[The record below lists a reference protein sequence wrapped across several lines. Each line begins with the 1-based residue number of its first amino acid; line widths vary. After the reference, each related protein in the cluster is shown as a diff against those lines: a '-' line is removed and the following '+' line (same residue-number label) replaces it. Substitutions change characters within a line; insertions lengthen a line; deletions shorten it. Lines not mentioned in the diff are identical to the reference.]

1 MLKSL
6 RVRNYRTFSSYSIS
20 FRRGAYLMGPNNAGK
35 SSLLTA
41 LRLSQTLL
49 RHAWSRRSSQVREH
63 RDATYQCYPATLRDY
78 PALAESVRHEFGSEE
93 TTVELTWDNGSQLI
107 VVWPDGD
114 ADEEPFFYLRRGDG
128 YPVTSPTQAR
138 TCFPRLGIIPP
149 LSPVDHSEALL
160 DEQYVRSSVES
171 RVASRHFRNQ
181 LYQVARQGDWP
192 DFVEWSAPWISG
204 MELERPTLRY
214 DEGAYLDVF
223 YHEAGSRVPKELIWA
238 GDGVQVWLQVL
249 YHVYRSRDCAT
260 LVLDEPEVFLHPDLQ
275 RRLVALLDQSGK
287 QVIMATHSAEI
298 AAEVDAAL
306 VALVDKST
314 TSARRASSDAQLE
327 TLSQAIG
334 SGFNLRLAKALRA
347 SNVVFVEG
355 QDIRILRILAHKLG
369 LERVATE
376 DGMAI
381 IPLGGF
387 SSWDHVPAFAWLTKE
402 LLPGAV
408 TISVILDR
416 DYHSENQ
423 VARLVSTLEAS
434 GVNVHVWEKKELE
447 SYLLSPEVIS
457 RVSGASVPAVEV
469 LLDECAENQ
478 RYHAAAQFAA
488 EHRRDAPSAEDLATV
503 IERAQ
508 KDFDERWKIQSF
520 RWYRVNAKELLST
533 LNGLLAT
540 RKLRTVSSRKL
551 ALEHRAEDIP
561 REMASLL
568 AELDCR

>member
-1 MLKSL
+1 MLRSL
-6 RVRNYRTFSSYSIS
+6 RVRNYRTFSNYSIS
-20 FRRGAYLMGPNNAGK
+20 FRSGAYLMGPNNAGK

-63 RDATYQCYPATLRDY
+63 RNATYQCYPANLRDY

-93 TTVELTWDNGSQLI
+93 TTVELAWDNGSQLI

-114 ADEEPFFYLRRGDG
+114 AGEEPFFYLRRGDG
-128 YPVTSPTQAR
+128 YPVTSPPQAR
-138 TCFPRLGIIPP
+138 THFPRLGIIPP
-149 LSPVDHSEALL
+149 LSPVDHSETLL

-181 LYQVARQGDWP
+181 LYQLAGQGDWT
-192 DFVEWSAPWISG
+192 DFVEWSAQWISG
-204 MELERPTLRY
+204 MELEHPALRY
-214 DEGAYLDVF
+214 DEGAHLDVF
-223 YHEAGSRVPKELIWA
+223 YREAGSRVPKELIWA
-238 GDGVQVWLQVL
+238 GDGVQVWLQIL

-298 AAEVDAAL
+298 AAEADAAL

-314 TSARRASSDAQLE
+314 TSAKRASSDAQLE
-327 TLSQAIG
+327 TLSQSIG

-355 QDIRILRILAHKLG
+355 QDMRILRILAQTLG
-369 LERVATE
+369 LQRVATE
-376 DGMAI
+376 EGMAI

-387 SSWDHVPAFAWLTKE
+387 SSWDHLPAFAWLTKE

-416 DYHSENQ
+416 DYHSDGQ
-423 VARLVSTLEAS
+423 VAGLESTLGAA
-434 GVNVHVWEKKELE
+434 GIHVHVWDRKELE

-457 RVSGASVPAVEV
+457 RVSGSSVPAVQAM
-469 LLDECAENQ
+469 LDDCAEKQ

-488 EHRRDAPSAEDLATV
+488 QQRRDAPPGEDLATV
-503 IERAQ
+503 IEQAQ
-508 KDFDERWKIQSF
+508 KDFDDRWQTQTF
-520 RWYRVNAKELLST
+520 RWYRVNAKDLLSA
-533 LNGLLAT
+533 LNGLLAN

-551 ALEHRAEDIP
+551 ASEHRAEDIP
-561 REMASLL
+561 PEMVSLL
-568 AELDCR
+568 AEIDRR